1 MKKKTVDGGEKPVAR
16 FICRSCGI
24 GIESGRYCGWCSE
37 DGSDEPAP
45 TRKQYRYMDA
55 VDGLSR
61 SCGDRLCELPQFVII
76 DNDDL
81 RKSDDVQER
90 DQFFEDLFSA
100 DKDG

>member
-1 MKKKTVDGGEKPVAR
+1 
-16 FICRSCGI
+16 
-24 GIESGRYCGWCSE
+24 
-37 DGSDEPAP
+37 
-45 TRKQYRYMDA
+45 MDA